1 MEVVME
7 MEGKT
12 KGNTIRTLIN
22 PPGTE
27 AIYEGMQ
34 FSQAVRVGEWIW
46 VSGQVGMNEN
56 WQVGEGIEAQ
66 ARMAFQNLERVLSHA
81 GATLADIVELTTFHT
96 SIADMAAFSK
106 VKAEFL
112 PRDYPAW
119 TAVGVTALVLPALLV
134 EIRATAVIGSK
145 KL

>member
-1 MEVVME
+1 MEVVIE
-7 MEGKT
+7 MEGKAKET
-12 KGNTIRTLIN
+12 EVRTLIN

-27 AIYEGMQ
+27 AIYKGMQ
-34 FSQAVRVGEWIW
+34 FSQAVRVDSQIW

-66 ARMAFQNLERVLSHA
+66 ARIAFQNLERVLSHA

-96 SIADMAAFSK
+96 SMADMAVFSK
-106 VKAEFL
+106 VKSEFL

-145 KL
+145 KV

>member
-1 MEVVME
+1 

-12 KGNTIRTLIN
+12 KEIDVRTLIN

-27 AIYEGMQ
+27 AIYKRMQ
-34 FSQAVRVGEWIW
+34 FSQAVRAGNQIW

-56 WQVGEGIEAQ
+56 WQVADGIEAQ
-66 ARMAFQNLERVLSHA
+66 ARIAFKNLERVLSHA

-96 SIADMAAFSK
+96 SMADVAAFSK
-106 VKAEFL
+106 VKAEFI

-145 KL
+145 KV